1 MAPKRILLGAFG
13 GGRGGDSDPSRSTRL
28 DAIASATGLS
38 STPFAACTESQGA
51 FATAETATV

>member
-1 MAPKRILLGAFG
+1 MES
-13 GGRGGDSDPSRSTRL
+13 DSDPSRSTRL

-38 STPFAACTESQGA
+38 STPFAAWTESQGA